1 MQTAE
6 IITLRCKK
14 KTIMFTKLTK
24 KLDSFLEMGVPFY
37 DCIVMKD
44 GVCVYRH
51 ANGFTDNKNKV
62 AVTGKEK
69 YNIYSCSKLITCVA
83 ALQLWEKGL
92 FSLDDKLSDYMPEFS
107 QMTVCKGKEI
117 VPAKNPILIKHLF
130 TMTAGFSY
138 WLESPQ
144 IIKCR
149 EETNGEC
156 QTRELMK
163 YLAKEPLLFEPGKR
177 WVYSLCHD
185 VLAALV
191 EVISGIQFGEYVKN
205 NIFTPLGM
213 NNSTFLLD
221 DKDLREIV
229 NQYAY
234 DVNKGVFERDKHIPY
249 KFGSK
254 FESGGA
260 GCISTV
266 EDYIKFIEALR
277 VGDIILKKETI
288 DLLSTNQLSQEQM
301 QTYWVADYGYGL
313 GQRCPKDDKKSDFGW
328 GGAAGAWYAID
339 RKNQITV
346 YLGTH
351 ILGYADYQNTRSQI
365 LPIIQ
370 EILK

>member
-1 MQTAE
+1 
-6 IITLRCKK
+6 
-14 KTIMFTKLTK
+14 MFTELTK

-51 ANGFTDNKNKV
+51 ANGFTDMKNKV

-69 YNIYSCSKLITCVA
+69 YNIYSCAKVITCVA

-92 FSLDDKLSDYMPEFS
+92 FSLDDKLSDYMPEFAE
-107 QMTVCKGKEI
+107 MTVQKDGEI
-117 VPAKNPILIKHLF
+117 VPAKNPILIRHLF

-138 WLESPQ
+138 NRNLPQ

-156 QTRELMK
+156 PTREFMK
-163 YLAKEPLLFEPGKR
+163 YLAKEPLGFEPGER
-177 WVYSLCHD
+177 FRYSLCHD

-191 EVISGIQFGEYVKN
+191 EVISGVQFGEYVKN

-213 NNSTFLLD
+213 NDSTFLLD
-221 DKDLREIV
+221 DSRLNEIV
-229 NQYAY
+229 NQYTY
-234 DVNKGVFERDKHIPY
+234 DKETGVKERTKTIDS
-249 KFGSK
+249 KFGCR

-260 GCISTV
+260 GCISTL
-266 EDYIKFIEALR
+266 EDYIKFIEAIR
-277 VGDIILKKETI
+277 IGDIVLKEETI
-288 DLLSTNQLSQEQM
+288 NMMATNQLAEEQM
-301 QTYWVADYGYGL
+301 RLYWVKDYGYGL
-313 GQRCPKDDKKSDFGW
+313 GQRCPKDDTKSDFGW
-328 GGAAGAWYAID
+328 GGAAGAYYAID
-339 RKNQITV
+339 RKNKLTV
-346 YLGTH
+346 LSLTH
-351 ILGYADYQNTRSQI
+351 VLENNEYENIKSKI

>member
-1 MQTAE
+1 
-6 IITLRCKK
+6 
-14 KTIMFTKLTK
+14 MFTELTK

-51 ANGFTDNKNKV
+51 ANGFTDMKNKV

-92 FSLDDKLSDYMPEFS
+92 FSLDDKLSDYMPEFAEMS
-107 QMTVCKGKEI
+107 VWKDGEI
-117 VPAKNPILIKHLF
+117 VPAKNPILIRHLF

-138 WLESPQ
+138 NRNLPQ
-144 IIKCR
+144 ILKCK

-163 YLAKEPLLFEPGKR
+163 YLAKEPLGFEPGER
-177 WVYSLCHD
+177 FRYSLCHD

-191 EVISGIQFGEYVKN
+191 EVISGVQFGEYVKN

-213 NNSTFLLD
+213 NDSTFLLD
-221 DKDLREIV
+221 DSRLDEIV
-229 NQYAY
+229 NQYTY
-234 DVNKGVFERDKHIPY
+234 DKETGVKERTKTNDY
-249 KFGSK
+249 KFGSR

-260 GCISTV
+260 GCVSTL
-266 EDYIKFIEALR
+266 EDYIKFIEAIR
-277 VGDIILKKETI
+277 IGNIILKKETI
-288 DLLSTNQLSQEQM
+288 NMMATNQLTEEKM
-301 QTYWVADYGYGL
+301 RLYWVEGYGYGL
-313 GQRCPKDDKKSDFGW
+313 GQRCPKDEAKSDFGW
-328 GGAAGAWYAID
+328 GGAAGAYYAID
-339 RKNQITV
+339 RKNKLTV
-346 YLGTH
+346 LSLTH
-351 ILGYADYQNTRSQI
+351 VLEYNEYQNIKSEI